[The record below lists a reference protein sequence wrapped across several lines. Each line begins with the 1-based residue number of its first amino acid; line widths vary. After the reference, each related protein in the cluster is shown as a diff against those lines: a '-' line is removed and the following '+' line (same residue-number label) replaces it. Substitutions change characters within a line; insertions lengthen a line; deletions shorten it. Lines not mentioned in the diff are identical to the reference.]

1 MASKKDYLK
10 MLNERKNDL
19 IEFLDEY
26 NKLCIEVVNDL
37 VNERYANL
45 DIKIV
50 QSRVPDIPEI
60 VYGYYS
66 EIEIKGK
73 SQRLQDI
80 YQKKDTIAGHERRL
94 EHRGSSYVSLK
105 KTIRL
110 SFERDVRHNIVN
122 SKQFAKLVEK
132 FDAYGFSPAVLVPL
146 SHLLFFEFI
155 RLVPESYEGQ
165 KPSYYSALKFFLEN
179 LSSAEFELGKD
190 APHRNFHKVDYWMVH
205 SDFVFDSLKG

>member
-26 NKLCIEVVNDL
+26 NQLCIEVVNDL
-37 VNERYANL
+37 VNGRYANL

-50 QSRVPDIPEI
+50 QAPVTYIPEI

-80 YQKKDTIAGHERRL
+80 YQKKDTIEGHERRL

-105 KTIRL
+105 NTIRL
-110 SFERDVRHNIVN
+110 SFERDVRRSIKNTQ
-122 SKQFAKLVEK
+122 QFAKLVEK

-146 SHLLFFEFI
+146 SHLLFFEFV
-155 RLVPESYEGQ
+155 RLVPDMYEGQ
-165 KPSYYSALKFFLEN
+165 HPSYLMVLKSFLEK
-179 LSSAEFELGKD
+179 LSSAESDLGDD
-190 APHRNFHKVDYWMVH
+190 APHRSFHRVDYWLGQTDIVI
-205 SDFVFDSLKG
+205 DSLKG